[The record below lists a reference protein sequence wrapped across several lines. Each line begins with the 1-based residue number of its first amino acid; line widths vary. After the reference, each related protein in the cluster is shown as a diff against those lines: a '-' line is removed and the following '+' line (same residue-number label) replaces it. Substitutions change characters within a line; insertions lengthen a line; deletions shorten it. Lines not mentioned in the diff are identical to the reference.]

1 MLYLNASLD
10 DLKEIINLK
19 NEVKSRVIKE
29 NLAIWL
35 GDYPTDTL
43 IEDDIRNGYGKI
55 IKDNDKIIG
64 YAACHLSETEYSM
77 DAFCY
82 KKLYTFSRLMVADAY
97 LSKGVG
103 SYLIKSMLNEFKDKT
118 VGFGLIVD
126 KCNVKAINLYQ
137 KLGFRFESY
146 VKESYGNFLTYT
158 YYYKDTYTNNLNYDL
173 AKLSDFKYQQF
184 VKKLYKTNY
193 KILGIRMPELRKYSK
208 NLDLNFFSNIEFN
221 RARIFGPLGIKSK
234 ARTLK
239 SSTRLFDEIPNKTI
253 LNSEWEYIDAMF
265 QKDIVDFRAVALV
278 TGKNL
283 WDSQTEAYRKSFI
296 KSGYLEG
303 IIELPQKALP
313 NTGVHLF
320 LLVLSNQNKQVKL
333 LDASDLIIKNK
344 NRFSDYERVANL
356 DIGGILDQYF
366 DDRCVKSI
374 EEVLRFKNLTPSIT
388 NVKKKEIQNGVRLSD
403 IADVFTGNQYTIKNF
418 SGMLSDVETGYS
430 ILTSNDIADFYINLS
445 SLRHINYSDG
455 KLDKY
460 AIQNGDVIV
469 TSKSS
474 KVKVGVVDFEPK
486 ERIIVTGGM
495 IIIRPNKEKLN
506 PIYLKAFLDS
516 ELGQQE
522 LRMIQKGSIIVSI
535 NAKDLSNID
544 VPYLDIKKQEQI
556 AKSYQNNVSSLI
568 ALKEEAREIENKLK
582 NILDERKTE

>member
-1 MLYLNASLD
+1 MPNSIEKHDSVKQVILDELKLNPDSLSLFLEASYLNLLDGGDIKKPSFNSEDFDPDYDSKRIEISKLISNLHGD
-10 DLKEIINLK
+10 DLKNL
-19 NEVKSRVIKE
+19 IKE
-29 NLAIWL
+29 IFFDFESRNFDVHSTKQLNQIVYSLLGLDKTENNKIIDAFSSRGDFLITVLSPDFQDGQLQNCIYACNLN
-35 GDYPTDTL
+35 
-43 IEDDIRNGYGKI
+43 RNNGYI
-55 IKDNDKIIG
+55 
-64 YAACHLSETEYSM
+64 
-77 DAFCY
+77 
-82 KKLYTFSRLMVADAY
+82 SRLIADIF
-97 LSKGVG
+97 GNG
-103 SYLIKSMLNEFKDKT
+103 ST
-118 VGFGLIVD
+118 VVEVIDDDDCFS
-126 KCNVKAINLYQ
+126 NL
-137 KLGFRFESY
+137 
-146 VKESYGNFLTYT
+146 
-158 YYYKDTYTNNLNYDL
+158 
-173 AKLSDFKYQQF
+173 
-184 VKKLYKTNY
+184 
-193 KILGIRMPELRKYSK
+193 
-208 NLDLNFFSNIEFN
+208 SNIEFN

-333 LDASDLIIKNK
+333 LDASELIIKNR
-344 NRFSDYERVANL
+344 NRFSEYERVANL

-366 DDRCVKSI
+366 DDRCGKSI

-430 ILTSNDIADFYINLS
+430 ILTSNDITDFYINLS

-556 AKSYQNNVSSLI
+556 ANSYQNNVSSLI

-582 NILDERKTE
+582 NILDEREAE

>member
-1 MLYLNASLD
+1 VANSIEKNNPIKQLIFDELKLNPDSLS
-10 DLKEIINLK
+10 LFL
-19 NEVKSRVIKE
+19 EV
-29 NLAIWL
+29 
-35 GDYPTDTL
+35 
-43 IEDDIRNGYGKI
+43 
-55 IKDNDKIIG
+55 
-64 YAACHLSETEYSM
+64 
-77 DAFCY
+77 
-82 KKLYTFSRLMVADAY
+82 
-97 LSKGVG
+97 
-103 SYLIKSMLNEFKDKT
+103 SYLILLKNDYIKKPSF
-118 VGFGLIVD
+118 
-126 KCNVKAINLYQ
+126 NL
-137 KLGFRFESY
+137 E
-146 VKESYGNFLTYT
+146 
-158 YYYKDTYTNNLNYDL
+158 
-173 AKLSDFKYQQF
+173 DFD
-184 VKKLYKTNY
+184 TNY
-193 KILGIRMPELRKYSK
+193 KDKWVEISKLISNFSGDELK
-208 NLDLNFFSNIEFN
+208 NLIKDIFFDFENRNFDVHSTKQLNQIVYSLLGLDKTENNKIIDAFSSRGDFLITVLSPDFQDGQLQNCIYACNLNRNNGYISRLIADIFGNGSTVVEVIDDDDCFSNLSNIEFN

-333 LDASDLIIKNK
+333 LDASELIIKNK
-344 NRFSDYERVANL
+344 NRFSEYERVANL

-403 IADVFTGNQYTIKNF
+403 IAYVFTGNQYTIKNF

-430 ILTSNDIADFYINLS
+430 ILTSNDITDFYINLS
-445 SLRHINYSDG
+445 SLRHINYGDG

-556 AKSYQNNVSSLI
+556 ANSYQNNVSSLI

-582 NILDERKTE
+582 NILDERKAE

>member
-1 MLYLNASLD
+1 MANSIEKNNPIKQLIFDELKLNPDSLS
-10 DLKEIINLK
+10 LFL
-19 NEVKSRVIKE
+19 EV
-29 NLAIWL
+29 
-35 GDYPTDTL
+35 
-43 IEDDIRNGYGKI
+43 
-55 IKDNDKIIG
+55 
-64 YAACHLSETEYSM
+64 
-77 DAFCY
+77 
-82 KKLYTFSRLMVADAY
+82 
-97 LSKGVG
+97 
-103 SYLIKSMLNEFKDKT
+103 SYLILLKNDYIKKPSF
-118 VGFGLIVD
+118 
-126 KCNVKAINLYQ
+126 NL
-137 KLGFRFESY
+137 E
-146 VKESYGNFLTYT
+146 
-158 YYYKDTYTNNLNYDL
+158 
-173 AKLSDFKYQQF
+173 DFD
-184 VKKLYKTNY
+184 TNY
-193 KILGIRMPELRKYSK
+193 KDKWVEISKLISNFSGDELK
-208 NLDLNFFSNIEFN
+208 NLIKDIFFDFENRNFDVHSTKQLNQIVYSLLGLDKTENNKIIDAFSSRGDFLITVLSPDFQDGQLQNCIYACNLNRNNGYISRLIADIFGNGSTVVEVIDDDDCFSNLSNIEFN

-333 LDASDLIIKNK
+333 LDASELIIKNK
-344 NRFSDYERVANL
+344 NRFSEYERVANL

-403 IADVFTGNQYTIKNF
+403 IAYVFTGNQYTIKNF

-430 ILTSNDIADFYINLS
+430 ILTSNDITDFYINLS
-445 SLRHINYSDG
+445 SLRHINYGDG

-556 AKSYQNNVSSLI
+556 ANSYQNNVSSLI

-582 NILDERKTE
+582 NILDERKAE

>member
-1 MLYLNASLD
+1 MNLLDGGVIKKPSFNSEDFDPDYDSKRIEISKLISNLHGD
-10 DLKEIINLK
+10 DLKNL
-19 NEVKSRVIKE
+19 IKE
-29 NLAIWL
+29 IFFDFESRNFDVHSTKQLNQIVYSLLGLDKTENNKIIDAFSSRGDFLITVLSPDFQDGQLQNCIYACNLN
-35 GDYPTDTL
+35 
-43 IEDDIRNGYGKI
+43 RNNGYI
-55 IKDNDKIIG
+55 
-64 YAACHLSETEYSM
+64 
-77 DAFCY
+77 
-82 KKLYTFSRLMVADAY
+82 SRLIADIF
-97 LSKGVG
+97 GNG
-103 SYLIKSMLNEFKDKT
+103 ST
-118 VGFGLIVD
+118 VVEVIDDDDCFS
-126 KCNVKAINLYQ
+126 NL
-137 KLGFRFESY
+137 
-146 VKESYGNFLTYT
+146 
-158 YYYKDTYTNNLNYDL
+158 
-173 AKLSDFKYQQF
+173 
-184 VKKLYKTNY
+184 
-193 KILGIRMPELRKYSK
+193 
-208 NLDLNFFSNIEFN
+208 SNIEFN

-344 NRFSDYERVANL
+344 NRFSEYERVANL

>member
-1 MLYLNASLD
+1 MPSSIEKHDSVKQVILDELNLNSDSLLLFLEASYLNLLDGGDIKKPSFNSEDFDPDYDSKRIEISKLISNLHGD
-10 DLKEIINLK
+10 DLKNL
-19 NEVKSRVIKE
+19 IKE
-29 NLAIWL
+29 IFFDFESRNFDVHSTKQLNQIVYSLLGLDKTENNKIIDAFSSRGDFLITVLSPDFQDGQLQNCIYACNLN
-35 GDYPTDTL
+35 
-43 IEDDIRNGYGKI
+43 RNNGYI
-55 IKDNDKIIG
+55 
-64 YAACHLSETEYSM
+64 
-77 DAFCY
+77 
-82 KKLYTFSRLMVADAY
+82 SRLIADIF
-97 LSKGVG
+97 GNG
-103 SYLIKSMLNEFKDKT
+103 ST
-118 VGFGLIVD
+118 VVEVIDDDCFS
-126 KCNVKAINLYQ
+126 NL
-137 KLGFRFESY
+137 
-146 VKESYGNFLTYT
+146 
-158 YYYKDTYTNNLNYDL
+158 
-173 AKLSDFKYQQF
+173 
-184 VKKLYKTNY
+184 
-193 KILGIRMPELRKYSK
+193 
-208 NLDLNFFSNIEFN
+208 SNIEFN

-239 SSTRLFDEIPNKTI
+239 SSTRLFDEISNKTI

-333 LDASDLIIKNK
+333 LDASELIIKNK
-344 NRFSDYERVANL
+344 NRFSEYERVANL

-374 EEVLRFKNLTPSIT
+374 EEVLRFKNLIPSIT

-430 ILTSNDIADFYINLS
+430 ILTSNDITDFYINLS

-544 VPYLDIKKQEQI
+544 VPYLDIKNQEQI
-556 AKSYQNNVSSLI
+556 ANSYQNNVSSLI
-568 ALKEEAREIENKLK
+568 ALKEEVREIENKLK
-582 NILDERKTE
+582 NILDERKDK

>member
-1 MLYLNASLD
+1 MPSSIERHDSVKQVILDELKLNPDSLSLFLEASYMNLLDGGVIKKPSFNSEDFDPDYDSKRIEISKLISNLHGD
-10 DLKEIINLK
+10 DLKNL
-19 NEVKSRVIKE
+19 IKE
-29 NLAIWL
+29 IFFDFESRNFDVHSTKQLNQIVYSLLGLDKTENNKIIDAFSSRGDFLITVLSPDFQDGQLQNCIYACNLN
-35 GDYPTDTL
+35 
-43 IEDDIRNGYGKI
+43 RNNGYI
-55 IKDNDKIIG
+55 
-64 YAACHLSETEYSM
+64 
-77 DAFCY
+77 
-82 KKLYTFSRLMVADAY
+82 SRLIADIF
-97 LSKGVG
+97 GNG
-103 SYLIKSMLNEFKDKT
+103 ST
-118 VGFGLIVD
+118 VVEVIDDDDCFS
-126 KCNVKAINLYQ
+126 NL
-137 KLGFRFESY
+137 
-146 VKESYGNFLTYT
+146 
-158 YYYKDTYTNNLNYDL
+158 
-173 AKLSDFKYQQF
+173 
-184 VKKLYKTNY
+184 
-193 KILGIRMPELRKYSK
+193 
-208 NLDLNFFSNIEFN
+208 SNIEFN

-344 NRFSDYERVANL
+344 NRFSEYERVANL

>member
-1 MLYLNASLD
+1 MANSIEKNNSIKQLIFDELNLNSDSLS
-10 DLKEIINLK
+10 LFL
-19 NEVKSRVIKE
+19 EV
-29 NLAIWL
+29 
-35 GDYPTDTL
+35 
-43 IEDDIRNGYGKI
+43 
-55 IKDNDKIIG
+55 
-64 YAACHLSETEYSM
+64 
-77 DAFCY
+77 
-82 KKLYTFSRLMVADAY
+82 
-97 LSKGVG
+97 
-103 SYLIKSMLNEFKDKT
+103 SYLILLKNGYIKKPSF
-118 VGFGLIVD
+118 
-126 KCNVKAINLYQ
+126 NL
-137 KLGFRFESY
+137 E
-146 VKESYGNFLTYT
+146 
-158 YYYKDTYTNNLNYDL
+158 
-173 AKLSDFKYQQF
+173 DFD
-184 VKKLYKTNY
+184 TNY
-193 KILGIRMPELRKYSK
+193 KDKWVEISKLISNLSGDELK
-208 NLDLNFFSNIEFN
+208 NLIKDIFFDFENRNFDVHSTKQLNQIVYSLLGLDKTGNNKIIDAFSSRGDFLISVLSPDFQDGQLQNCIYACNLNRNNGYISQLIADIFGNGSTAVEAIDGDCFSNLSNIEFN
-221 RARIFGPLGIKSK
+221 RARIFGPLGIKNK

-265 QKDIVDFRAVALV
+265 QKDILDFRAVALV

-320 LLVLSNQNKQVKL
+320 LLVLSNQNKHVKL
-333 LDASDLIIKNK
+333 LDASALIIKNK
-344 NRFSDYERVANL
+344 NRFSEYERVANL

-366 DDRCVKSI
+366 GDRCVKSI

-388 NVKKKEIQNGVRLSD
+388 NAEKKEIQNGVRLSD

-430 ILTSNDIADFYINLS
+430 ILTSNDITDFYINLS
-445 SLRHINYSDG
+445 SLRHINYNDG

-460 AIQNGDVIV
+460 AIKNGDVIV

-486 ERIIVTGGM
+486 EKIIVTGGM

-556 AKSYQNNVSSLI
+556 ANSYQNNVSSLI

-582 NILDERKTE
+582 NILDERKGE

>member
-221 RARIFGPLGIKSK
+221 SME
-234 ARTLK
+234 TLLLASMLLK
-239 SSTRLFDEIPNKTI
+239 KVKDKNLIINYLNFI
-253 LNSEWEYIDAMF
+253 LPYIDSWSVTDSLAINLIAIGKEPQEYFTYLEELINSNKEYYVRLAISILIF
-265 QKDIVDFRAVALV
+265 QCKKTDLYDKIYKLIDMVKIDTYYVNMAIAWLLNDMAFNDDYVFTYIKKLNKDINKMFLTKR
-278 TGKNL
+278 N
-283 WDSQTEAYRKSFI
+283 DSLR
-296 KSGYLEG
+296 
-303 IIELPQKALP
+303 
-313 NTGVHLF
+313 
-320 LLVLSNQNKQVKL
+320 
-333 LDASDLIIKNK
+333 
-344 NRFSDYERVANL
+344 ER
-356 DIGGILDQYF
+356 
-366 DDRCVKSI
+366 
-374 EEVLRFKNLTPSIT
+374 
-388 NVKKKEIQNGVRLSD
+388 KKK
-403 IADVFTGNQYTIKNF
+403 
-418 SGMLSDVETGYS
+418 
-430 ILTSNDIADFYINLS
+430 
-445 SLRHINYSDG
+445 
-455 KLDKY
+455 
-460 AIQNGDVIV
+460 
-469 TSKSS
+469 
-474 KVKVGVVDFEPK
+474 
-486 ERIIVTGGM
+486 
-495 IIIRPNKEKLN
+495 
-506 PIYLKAFLDS
+506 
-516 ELGQQE
+516 
-522 LRMIQKGSIIVSI
+522 
-535 NAKDLSNID
+535 
-544 VPYLDIKKQEQI
+544 
-556 AKSYQNNVSSLI
+556 
-568 ALKEEAREIENKLK
+568 
-582 NILDERKTE
+582 